1 MRLKN
6 NIEISKIKTDLMTC
20 PSKEKLEAYRKEYEE
35 TGHIH
40 GEIVLT
46 HENQI
51 VDGYIS
57 FLILKEAGF
66 LEVPVVY
73 KCKDIFI
80 TASHPN
86 EAGHKVRT
94 WRVTNE
100 TKNPELLVKGGYAL
114 VDTSRGQAGVEIVDV
129 ICSNK
134 ASKYRVSRDV
144 ISGLL
149 ILPEEK

>member
-6 NIEISKIKTDLMTC
+6 NIEISKIKT
-20 PSKEKLEAYRKEYEE
+20 E
-35 TGHIH
+35 
-40 GEIVLT
+40 
-46 HENQI
+46 
-51 VDGYIS
+51 
-57 FLILKEAGF
+57 
-66 LEVPVVY
+66 
-73 KCKDIFI
+73 
-80 TASHPN
+80 
-86 EAGHKVRT
+86 
-94 WRVTNE
+94 
-100 TKNPELLVKGGYAL
+100 

>member
-1 MRLKN
+1 MQFKN
-6 NIEISKIKTDLMTC
+6 SIEISKIKTDLMTY
-20 PSKEKLEAYRKEYEE
+20 PGKEKLEAYRKEYEE
-35 TGHIH
+35 TGHMH

-51 VDGYIS
+51 IDGYIS

-73 KCKDIFI
+73 TCKNMFI
-80 TASHPN
+80 TAIHPN

-94 WRVTNE
+94 WRVTNK

-114 VDTSRGQAGVEIVDV
+114 VNTSRGQAGVEIVDV

-134 ASKYRVSRDV
+134 ASKYKVSKDV